1 MGALV
6 TFASEWDAD
15 VKFQRKVTA
24 DGFEMIVPAGGYYMT
39 IEAEG
44 YEPYRLEIEVDQT
57 RIDLGMITL
66 LTTEQAAARD
76 AKRKARA
83 RR

>member
-1 MGALV
+1 M
-6 TFASEWDAD
+6 
-15 VKFQRKVTA
+15 
-24 DGFEMIVPAGGYYMT
+24 PAGGYLLT
-39 IEAEG
+39 IESEG

-66 LTTEQAAARD
+66 LTVEQAAARE

-83 RR
+83 RRY